1 MTGRRLRILFAI
13 LVALAS
19 RAPLA
24 LADAAKDAKANAKAT
39 APAPA
44 TTAKGEKPIQT
55 LEDLPRDARMA
66 LFDAQGLMEKGQ
78 NDKAVDVLAKYVKDH
93 EKKDDNFLVRY
104 QYASMLV
111 QVDKRAEALKQ
122 YERAV
127 QLEPRYDDG
136 WLGLGETA
144 YGLGDFKRAAEA
156 LQKGYDLSTE
166 KRPELLYYAAAAR
179 LQSGDAPGAL
189 PMLEDLTS
197 GQHGAPKFEWFRGLV
212 SGCLQAEDKERGQR
226 AVNAMLEKFPDN
238 PDAWYLAFQFYASTS
253 NYQQAAVSLTVVGYL
268 RPLTRQ
274 EHMQLGDLYSAI
286 DAPAAAADHYTVAT
300 RDSTSSNEAE
310 RVASAFMASYQPDS
324 ALVVLNKSIGK
335 EPTYKLWSLLGD
347 LQVMEKHFDEA
358 YKAFNEC
365 VKLSPSEPRPYMMLG
380 YCALELNQPDLAMT
394 HLTVVA
400 ENEEYKE
407 RVEML
412 IQRAQIMR
420 SAPTPEPETAG
431 DSPQSLSGK

>member
-1 MTGRRLRILFAI
+1 MNMRTLGILFVI
-13 LVALAS
+13 IVALAP

-24 LADAAKDAKANAKAT
+24 LADGEKAGSKADAKAPSART
-39 APAPA
+39 
-44 TTAKGEKPIQT
+44 EKPIQT
-55 LEDLPRDARMA
+55 LEDLPRDARLA
-66 LFDAQGLMEKGQ
+66 LFDAQQLMEKGQ
-78 NDKAVDVLAKYVKDH
+78 NDKAVEALAKYVKNH
-93 EKKDDNFLVRY
+93 EGKDDNFLVRY

-111 QVDKRAEALKQ
+111 QADKRADALQ
-122 YERAV
+122 EYERVV

-179 LQSGDAPGAL
+179 LQSGDSAGAL

-197 GQHGAPKFEWFRGLV
+197 GQHGAPKFEWYRGLV
-212 SGCLQAEDKERGQR
+212 SGCLQADDKDRGQR
-226 AVNAMLEKFPDN
+226 AVNAMLDKFQSN
-238 PDAWYLAFQFYASTS
+238 PDAWYLAFQYYASMA

-286 DAPAAAADHYTVAT
+286 DSPSAAADHYTFAT
-300 RDSTSSNEAE
+300 RDSASATEAE

-324 ALVVLNKSIGK
+324 ALVVINKSIGK

-358 YKAFNEC
+358 YKAFTEC
-365 VKLSPSEPRPYMMLG
+365 TMLSPSEPRPYMMLG
-380 YCALELNQPDLAMT
+380 YCALELNKPDLAMT
-394 HLTVVA
+394 HLAVVA
-400 ENEEYKE
+400 DNEEYRE

-420 SAPTPEPETAG
+420 SAPNYEAADSSQDSAG
-431 DSPQSLSGK
+431 PQSLSGK

>member
-1 MTGRRLRILFAI
+1 MRTLRILFVI
-13 LVALAS
+13 LMALALRS
-19 RAPLA
+19 PLA
-24 LADAAKDAKANAKAT
+24 LAGGDDADNKAAAKAGT
-39 APAPA
+39 QAPSSSSK
-44 TTAKGEKPIQT
+44 TEKPIQT

-66 LFDAQGLMEKGQ
+66 LFDAQQHMEKGE
-78 NDKAVDVLAKYVKDH
+78 NDKAVESLAKYIKGHD
-93 EKKDDNFLVRY
+93 KKDDNFLVRY

-111 QVDKRAEALKQ
+111 QVNKREEALKE
-122 YERAV
+122 YERV
-127 QLEPRYDDG
+127 VELEPRYDDG

-156 LQKGYDLSTE
+156 LQKGYELSTE

-197 GQHGAPKFEWFRGLV
+197 GSHGAPKFEWYRGLV
-212 SGCLQAEDKERGQR
+212 SGCLQAEDKDRGQR
-226 AVNAMLEKFPDN
+226 AVNGMLDKFQGN
-238 PDAWYLAFQFYASTS
+238 PDAWYLAFQFYATTS
-253 NYQQAAVSLTVVGYL
+253 NYQQAAVALAVVGYL

-286 DAPAAAADHYTVAT
+286 DAPAAAAEHYTVAT
-300 RDSTSSNEAE
+300 RDSTSSTEAE

-324 ALVVLNKSIGK
+324 ALVVLNKSIEK
-335 EPTYKLWSLLGD
+335 EPTVKLWSLLGD

-358 YKAFNEC
+358 YKAFSEC

-400 ENEEYKE
+400 DNEEYKE

-420 SAPTPEPETAG
+420 AAPPPTG
-431 DSPQSLSGK
+431 DSPSSLSGN

>member
-1 MTGRRLRILFAI
+1 MTIRLLRILFAI
-13 LVALAS
+13 LVAFAS

-24 LADAAKDAKANAKAT
+24 LAADK
-39 APAPA
+39 PASKVPA
-44 TTAKGEKPIQT
+44 TSAQTAKPIQT

-66 LFDAQGLMEKGQ
+66 LFEAQQHLEKGE
-78 NDKAVDVLAKYVKDH
+78 NDQAVQALGKFVKSH

-104 QYASMLV
+104 QYATMLV
-111 QVDKRAEALKQ
+111 QADKREEALKE
-122 YERAV
+122 YERV
-127 QLEPRYDDG
+127 VELEPRYDEG

-144 YGLGDFKRAAEA
+144 YGLGDYKHAAEA
-156 LQKGYDLSTE
+156 LQKGYELSTD

-179 LQSGDAPGAL
+179 IQSGDAAGAL

-197 GQHGAPKFEWFRGLV
+197 GEHGAPKFEWYRGLV

-226 AVNAMLEKFPDN
+226 AVNAMLEKFQSN
-238 PDAWYLAFQFYASTS
+238 PDAWYLAFQFYASTT

-286 DAPAAAADHYTVAT
+286 DSPAAAAEHYTVAT
-300 RDSTSSNEAE
+300 QDSVSAAEAE

-324 ALVVLNKSIGK
+324 ALVVLNKTISK
-335 EPTYKLWSLLGD
+335 EPTFKLWSLLGD

-358 YKAFNEC
+358 YKAFSEC
-365 VKLSPSEPRPYMMLG
+365 VKLSPTEPRPYMMLG

-394 HLTVVA
+394 HLTVA
-400 ENEEYKE
+400 AANPEYGE
-407 RVEML
+407 RAQML

-420 SAPTPEPETAG
+420 AAPTPENADSSRAG
-431 DSPQSLSGK
+431 GGPQSLSGK